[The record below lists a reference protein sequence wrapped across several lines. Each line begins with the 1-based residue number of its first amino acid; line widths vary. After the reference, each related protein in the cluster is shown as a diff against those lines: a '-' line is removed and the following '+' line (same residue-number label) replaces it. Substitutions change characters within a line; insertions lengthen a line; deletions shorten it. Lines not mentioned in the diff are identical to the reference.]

1 MKKILIIEDDPSVR
15 ELIKDLLEANNY
27 KVLSA
32 SDGTNGILIG
42 EKEKPNL
49 IICDIMMPKLSG
61 FEVIESLKKNPELN
75 SIPFIFLTAK
85 TEMSD
90 IREGMELGADDYITK
105 PFRAVNLLKA
115 IETRLKR
122 FETIQKKME
131 TAKSQSK
138 KNIYNEDDRLFITA
152 ANKPQFVKISDIL
165 CIKANSEYSD
175 LFLLS
180 GSKLLVR
187 KLLKQWEEIL
197 PANVFLRIHRSSI
210 ININHI
216 ETMEKLSNRS
226 YTVTLKNFEEKF
238 IISQRYSSKLK
249 TRFA

>member
-15 ELIKDLLEANNY
+15 GLIKDLLETNNY
-27 KVLSA
+27 IVLSA
-32 SDGTNGILIG
+32 SDGTDGILIG
-42 EKEKPNL
+42 VKEKPDL
-49 IICDIMMPKLSG
+49 IICDIMMPKLNG
-61 FEVIESLKKNPELN
+61 FEVIESLKKNPDLN
-75 SIPFIFLTAK
+75 SVPFLFLTAK

-131 TAKSQSK
+131 AGKSEPK
-138 KNIYNEDDRLFITA
+138 NNIYKEDDRLFITA
-152 ANKPQFVKISDIL
+152 ANKPQFVKISDVL
-165 CIKANSEYSD
+165 CIKANAEYSD
-175 LFLLS
+175 LYLLS

-187 KLLKQWEEIL
+187 RLLKQWEEIL
-197 PANVFLRIHRSSI
+197 PSNVFLRIHRSSI
-210 ININHI
+210 ININQI
-216 ETMEKLSNRS
+216 DTMEKLSNRS
-226 YTVTLKNFEEKF
+226 YVVILKNFEEKF

-249 TRFA
+249 SRFA